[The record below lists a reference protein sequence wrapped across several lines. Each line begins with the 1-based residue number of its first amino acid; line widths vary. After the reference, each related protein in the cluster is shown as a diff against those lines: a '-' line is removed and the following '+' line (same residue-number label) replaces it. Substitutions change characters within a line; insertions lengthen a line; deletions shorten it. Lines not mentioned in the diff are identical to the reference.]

1 MSESLSIILDALTTL
16 RKGQESAAARLE
28 SVTAGQESAAVRLD
42 SVTAGLEGVTVR
54 LDSVTAGQER
64 LEARVTAIG
73 ARIDVVRTE
82 FLAELGRTRAD
93 VMARLQNVR
102 DDVTVNLVA
111 AQLAERGARDA
122 IDQGRTLTDL
132 LYALTRQVRQLQD
145 AVDILRNGK
154 APLA

>member
-102 DDVTVNLVA
+102 DDVTVNLAA